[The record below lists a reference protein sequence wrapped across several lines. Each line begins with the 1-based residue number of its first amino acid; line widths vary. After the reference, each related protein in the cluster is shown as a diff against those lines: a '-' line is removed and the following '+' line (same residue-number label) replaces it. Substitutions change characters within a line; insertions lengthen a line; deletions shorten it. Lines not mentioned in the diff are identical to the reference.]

1 MLCFCGPFDLDLSLD
16 SLYRH
21 LHCDLYQQSQYI
33 AILDIGEIVS
43 IYFTGYWDFTMVWG
57 SSSPKEP
64 NASPPP
70 ELDAPVTRGK
80 LPAKLQQLVDRDDDF
95 YDDLYSP

>member
-21 LHCDLYQQSQYI
+21 FYCDLYQQSQYI
-33 AILDIGEIVS
+33 AILDIRWNSVLYICPSES
-43 IYFTGYWDFTMVWG
+43 HTMVWG

>member
-1 MLCFCGPFDLDLSLD
+1 
-16 SLYRH
+16 
-21 LHCDLYQQSQYI
+21 
-33 AILDIGEIVS
+33 
-43 IYFTGYWDFTMVWG
+43 MVWG